1 MADARNTVLAYL
13 SAMERRDMA
22 AARRYC
28 APSVEFVFPGGR
40 RPESLDGIVANTGRR
55 YREVHKDIE
64 GVDVVEHVD
73 YSIAY
78 VYGTLHGTWTD
89 GAKFSGIRFVD
100 RFELCDHLIARQWVW
115 NDSAEARAAREA
127 AAVSSGTGR

>member
-1 MADARNTVLAYL
+1 
-13 SAMERRDMA
+13 
-22 AARRYC
+22 
-28 APSVEFVFPGGR
+28 
-40 RPESLDGIVANTGRR
+40 VANTGRR

-100 RFELCDHLIARQWVW
+100 RFELRDHLIARQWVW